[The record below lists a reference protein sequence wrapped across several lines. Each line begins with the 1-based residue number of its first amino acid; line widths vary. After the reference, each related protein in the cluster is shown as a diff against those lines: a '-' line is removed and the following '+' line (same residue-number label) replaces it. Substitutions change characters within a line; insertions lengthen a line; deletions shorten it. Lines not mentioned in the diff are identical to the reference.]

1 VSFTYDPTL
10 PTDRDKVRIM
20 IRDIDTANPDRQL
33 YQDEEIDAV
42 LALQASDLNL
52 SAAFLLDGI
61 AANAALL
68 AKTEKIGDYSINSTA
83 MAAAV
88 MKVAAHYRSLSEQA
102 PAFGFAEQ
110 TLSVFSWNEIVVN
123 ELQRGG

>member
-1 VSFTYDPTL
+1 MSFNYDPTL

-20 IRDIDTANPDRQL
+20 IRDTDTANPDRQL

-68 AKTEKIGDYSINSTA
+68 AKLEKIGDYTIDSKP
-83 MAAAV
+83 MAGAV
-88 MKVAAHYRSLSEQA
+88 MKIAAHYRSLSEQA

-110 TLSVFSWNEIVVN
+110 TLSGFSYWDIVIN
-123 ELQRGG
+123 ELLRDS